1 MSARPDPN
9 RYDPTDRKTQ
19 IRWAIRAEMKEKGLT
34 QIRLAGLM
42 DRTPNWVS
50 LRLTGMG
57 PLYDSDIQR
66 FLIALECDLVETD
79 HGLRLV
85 DRQTPVV

>member
-9 RYDPTDRKTQ
+9 RYDPADRKTQ
-19 IRWAIRAEMKEKGLT
+19 IRRAIRAEMKERGLT
-34 QIRLAGLM
+34 QIRLAGLLG
-42 DRTPNWVS
+42 RSTNWVS

-57 PLYDSDIQR
+57 PFYEVDIER

-79 HGLRLV
+79 GGLRLV
-85 DRQTPVV
+85 NRQTPVV